1 MSTKELVMLGKAVKF
16 LRNSLLEDL
25 GYPTTLIDLLR
36 EDSGLNRHLVENDKG
51 IGAYEIVHW
60 NEFGN
65 LLSEDHFHRQRLNGW
80 TRCRHSYPHQM
91 TLGNRVGLSWPR

>member
-1 MSTKELVMLGKAVKF
+1 MLGKAVKF